1 VRAIDPYGWA
11 VNIASGVVIAGSAA
25 VVVVSVDRGW
35 SWPLFVWGAAI
46 GLVASAWAFFSTKAF
61 GRTLMKRDPSAR
73 EAIEQR
79 QRALWPK
86 YRATYTGMVFVGVG
100 VGILA
105 AGLLAPAIDLGVTV
119 AWVLFGLLPPLI
131 AFPALRRRVAAKSSI
146 DGTNG
151 AD

>member
-1 VRAIDPYGWA
+1 MRRIDPYGWA
-11 VNIASGVVIAGSAA
+11 VNIASGVVIVGSAA
-25 VVVVSVDRGW
+25 VVVATLDHGW

-73 EAIEQR
+73 EAIDER

-86 YRATYTGMVFVGVG
+86 YRATYTAMVFVGVG

-105 AGLLAPAIDLGVTV
+105 AGLHAPAIDLGGTV

-131 AFPALRRRVAAKSSI
+131 AFPALLRRVAPKSN